1 MGLDTNT
8 EILER
13 WERDRTQTSQE
24 YKGAEEKYRE
34 KQLKKK

>member
-13 WERDRTQTSQE
+13 WERERTQTSQE
-24 YKGAEEKYRE
+24 YKEAEEKYRE
-34 KQLKKK
+34 QVKKK